1 MGVLE
6 EAVMTDSPE
15 MTARDRRRQ
24 DRSVWRTG
32 LLISV
37 LFHLIIFLG
46 WRGTV
51 IPESPLAAAG
61 PAAGDNRAA
70 AGSMQALNV
79 RTPPSVPIVPPRV
92 PIPTDIAVE
101 PVEFVQDIQVDPSS
115 VAGDAPGMLDAP
127 GLELGT
133 GLGDGGTSDSGRYRL
148 QPPVPRGLIIPP
160 DNDRLRGTEVQVWV
174 FVDERGRVVAD
185 STRLDPAT
193 RDGDFNRR
201 LIREASEWVFEP
213 AQQDG
218 EAVASWFPYRIGM

>member
-6 EAVMTDSPE
+6 EAAMNDSPE
-15 MTARDRRRQ
+15 MTVRDRRRH

-37 LFHLIIFLG
+37 LFHLFLFLG

-79 RTPPSVPIVPPRV
+79 RTPPSVPLVPPPV
-92 PIPTDIAVE
+92 PIPTDIAVD
-101 PVEFVQDIQVDPSS
+101 PVEFVQDVQVDPAS
-115 VAGDAPGMLDAP
+115 VAGDAPGLLDAP
-127 GLELGT
+127 
-133 GLGDGGTSDSGRYRL
+133 GLGDGGTADTGLFRL

-174 FVDERGRVVAD
+174 FVDETGRVVAD
-185 STRLDPAT
+185 STRLEPAT

-201 LIREASEWVFEP
+201 LIREASEWVFLP

-218 EAVASWFPYRIGM
+218 EAVAAWFPYRIGM

>member
-1 MGVLE
+1 MI
-6 EAVMTDSPE
+6 DSTE

-37 LFHLIIFLG
+37 LFHLFLFVA

-70 AGSMQALNV
+70 AGSMQAFNV
-79 RTPPSVPIVPPRV
+79 RTPPSTPIVPPLV
-92 PIPTDIAVE
+92 PIPTEIVVQ
-101 PVEFVQDIQVDPSS
+101 PVEFEQDVQVDPAS
-115 VAGDAPGMLDAP
+115 VAGDAPGLLEAP

-133 GLGDGGTSDSGRYRL
+133 GLGDGGTAESGLYHL
-148 QPPVPRGLIIPP
+148 QPQPPVPRGLIIPP

-174 FVDERGRVVAD
+174 FVDATGRVVAD
-185 STRLDPAT
+185 STRLEPST

-201 LIREASEWVFEP
+201 LIREASEWVFLP

-218 EAVASWFPYRIGM
+218 QAVASWFPYRIGM

>member
-1 MGVLE
+1 
-6 EAVMTDSPE
+6 MTDSPE
-15 MTARDRRRQ
+15 ITARDRRRQ

-37 LFHLIIFLG
+37 LFHLFIFLG

-61 PAAGDNRAA
+61 PAAGDDRAA

-115 VAGDAPGMLDAP
+115 VAGDAPGLLEAP
-127 GLELGT
+127 GIERGT
-133 GLGDGGTSDSGRYRL
+133 GLGDGGTADRGLNRL
-148 QPPVPRGLIIPP
+148 HPPVPRGMIIPP

-174 FVDERGRVVAD
+174 FVDATGRVVAD
-185 STRLDPAT
+185 STRLEPST
-193 RDGDFNRR
+193 RDGDFNRQ
-201 LIREASEWVFEP
+201 LIREASEWVFLP

-218 EAVASWFPYRIGM
+218 QAVASWFPYRIGM